1 MNFESCGITSDMN
14 NFSQITVVIVD
25 SGVNNDSTLFVNDN
39 LEGFTYGNGEVIKD
53 FKDEYGHGT
62 AVYNILRKIDGLRI
76 INIKLKNI
84 ENGVDEEELIQVL
97 EYINNHIFCNIINLS
112 LGVSICNEYER
123 LNSICECITS
133 KGIIMVA
140 SFDNFGSMTY
150 PAALP
155 SVIGVAEGS
164 YCNKITEF
172 EYYNDEVVN
181 IGAKSSIQRVAWTNP
196 QYIFIGGN
204 SFACVHVTSYIAK
217 LMKRGIFNK
226 EDILENIKKDSIFV
240 RNKEEIKETHNNEIF
255 NIKKAAIF
263 PFNKEMHSL
272 VRFSELLPFEISNVY
287 DVRYSGLVGSTTNH
301 VLKNESL
308 MSRTIENIDKIDW
321 NVFDTLIIGHLEQL
335 ERYIDKNKLM
345 EELLMKAIQNRKKVY
360 CFDNVSRYITD
371 DNRDYIK
378 YPAVTKENLIWNH
391 CGKLYRY
398 SKPVLGIFG
407 TSSQQG
413 KFTLQLTLRKHFL
426 KEGYNIGQI
435 GTEPNSLLFGM
446 EYVYPMGYNS
456 SVYIQ
461 GYDSI
466 LYLNYIVNELCKQ
479 DKDIIIVGSQSGTI
493 TYDEG
498 NLQQYTIQQ
507 YNFLLGTQPE
517 AIILCVNPYD
527 EFNYIHRTIKFIES
541 SIDAKVISLVV
552 FPKDIKKNWEGMY
565 GSKEAISDEKYEEI
579 KEKLFNEF
587 ARPTYKLSDSTD
599 MERLFTQIVDY
610 YSE

>member
-1 MNFESCGITSDMN
+1 MNYESCDITSDMDDS
-14 NFSQITVVIVD
+14 SQITVVIVD
-25 SGVNNDSTLFVNDN
+25 SGVNYDSTLFSKDN
-39 LEGFTYGNGEVIKD
+39 LEGFTYNNGEILKE

-76 INIKLKNI
+76 INIKLNNI

-97 EYINNHIFCNIINLS
+97 DYIDNNIVCNIINLS

-123 LNSICECITS
+123 LNSICERIAS

-140 SFDNFGSMTY
+140 SFDNYGSMTY
-150 PAALP
+150 PAALT
-155 SVIGVAEGS
+155 SVIGVTEGS
-164 YCNKITEF
+164 YCSKITEF
-172 EYYNDEVVN
+172 EYYDDEVVN
-181 IGAKSSIQRVAWTNP
+181 IGAKSSTQRVAWTNP

-204 SFACVHVTSYIAK
+204 SFACVHVTSHIAK

-226 EDILENIKKDSIFV
+226 EEILEEIKMDSIFV
-240 RNKEEIKETHNNEIF
+240 RKKEHMNEPHNNEMF

-272 VRFSELLPFEISNVY
+272 VRFSDLLSFEISNVY

-308 MSRTIENIDKIDW
+308 INRKIENIDKIDW
-321 NVFDTLIIGHLEQL
+321 EAFDTLIIGHLEQL
-335 ERYIDKNKLM
+335 ERYIDKYKLM

-360 CFDNVSRYITD
+360 CFDNVSSYIT
-371 DNRDYIK
+371 NENKESIK
-378 YPAVTKENLIWNH
+378 FPAVTDENLTWNH
-391 CGKLYRY
+391 CGKLYRFP
-398 SKPVLGIFG
+398 KPVLGIFG

-426 KEGYNIGQI
+426 NENYNIGQI

-446 EYVYPMGYNS
+446 DYVYPMGYNS
-456 SVYIQ
+456 SVYIH

-466 LYLNYIVNELCKQ
+466 LYLNHIVNELCKQ
-479 DKDIIIVGSQSGTI
+479 NKDLIIVGSQSGTI

-507 YNFLLGTQPE
+507 YHFLLGTQPE

-541 SIDAKVISLVV
+541 SIDTKVISLVV

-565 GSKEAISDEKYEEI
+565 GSKETISDEKYEEI
-579 KEKLFNEF
+579 KEKLSIEF
-587 ARPTYKLSDSTD
+587 ARPTYKLNDSKD